1 MGRKMRHLKVHRGSL
16 VPAGPARVIAMARGE
31 RPSRP
36 AGASAVAEERPTRPV
51 KARPKLR
58 LVAEEPSARHVEH
71 GLHGALVRDPALV
84 RVREAGGPSDLACYT
99 CHCGYVFRAP
109 VSTSV
114 VCPNCQATQAW

>member
-1 MGRKMRHLKVHRGSL
+1 MGRKMRHLKVYRGSL

-31 RPSRP
+31 RPSR
-36 AGASAVAEERPTRPV
+36 AGGSSAVAEEPTIRAV

-58 LVAEEPSARHVEH
+58 VLVDEPSPVEQ
-71 GLHGALVRDPALV
+71 GPDAALIRDRALV

-99 CHCGYVFRAP
+99 CNCGYVFRAP